1 MISLGALA
9 VAGGALYVSVNALR
23 FGQHSKRPLWLSKMP
38 LAGAIAAAKSNEGN
52 GVFLA
57 SGDVVV
63 EAVDGGAVS
72 AVQHAMSNKVQQWL
86 TRVHVIHV
94 ETEERYHLWM
104 ERRFN
109 NLFSNTRHQYL
120 HSLAIDPNALA
131 AGPEDRALNRNIA
144 RLAGIVTL
152 AVIGQ
157 FIYPPVMVL
166 TVLLALYAVSA
177 LGYRAIQTTLQ
188 QKHLTIDALQFVFI
202 IGTFAN
208 GYFITGGLFAI
219 LMRLV
224 RKFVKQTRD
233 QSRKNLINVFG
244 QQPRT
249 VWVLVD
255 GAEVELPFEQLQAG
269 DTVVIQAGQ
278 MIPADGVIIKGMAS
292 VDQQRLTGEARAIE
306 KTVGDAVLA
315 ATVVLSGRIFVQVEK
330 TGAATLA
337 AQIGEMLKQTT
348 EQHLLIEARGMQMA
362 DRWVTPTF
370 LLSAFAL
377 PFLGLDRAVAI
388 LGCSPGLGMYLMSPH
403 TLLNF
408 LNLTA
413 RYHILVKDGRS
424 LELLHKVDTVIFDKT
439 GTLTLDQF
447 ELHQIYPCATYSTD
461 QILCYAAAAEQRQTH
476 PLAKAILAAAQAQHL
491 TLPAIEN
498 SHYELG
504 YGLKVRTTSAAAPD
518 DLSVE
523 TELLIRVGSERFMN
537 VEGIAIPDA
546 MQTIHAAGH
555 TQGYSCVYVAV
566 GDQLAGLLELQP
578 TVRPEAKA
586 VVAALHQRGL
596 KLFII
601 SGDQTEPTR
610 KLAQE
615 LGIDHYFANV
625 LPTQKA
631 ELVAQLHQEGRMV
644 CFVGDGINDAI
655 ALKKAQVSIS
665 LRGATS
671 VATDTAQI
679 VLMDQ
684 TLGRLPLLFELAE
697 ELHRNLNRSMLLAT
711 IPDMALIA
719 GVFLAHVT
727 IPTIWATNF
736 VCLTI
741 GLTNVMW
748 PVFKPRL
755 LSDEVPPEA

>member
-1 MISLGALA
+1 MPVIPLLPTVPSVAALDLGD
-9 VAGGALYVSVNALR
+9 R
-23 FGQHSKRPLWLSKMP
+23 LSM
-38 LAGAIAAAKSNEGN
+38 AMHA
-52 GVFLA
+52 
-57 SGDVVV
+57 
-63 EAVDGGAVS
+63 AVD
-72 AVQHAMSNKVQQWL
+72 KVQQWL
-86 TRVHVIHV
+86 SRAREVHI

-104 ERRFN
+104 EKRFN
-109 NLFSNTRHQYL
+109 SLFSYTRHQYL

-131 AGPEDRALNRNIA
+131 VGPEDRALNRNIA

-152 AVIGQ
+152 AAIGQ
-157 FIYPPVMVL
+157 FVYPPVMVL
-166 TVLLALYAVSA
+166 TVLLALYAVMN
-177 LGYRAIQTTLQ
+177 LGQRAVQTSLQ
-188 QKHLTIDALQFVFI
+188 QRHLTIDALQFVFV

-219 LMRLV
+219 LLRFV

-233 QSRKNLINVFG
+233 QSRKNLSNIFG

-249 VWVLVD
+249 VWVLLD
-255 GAEVELPFEQLQAG
+255 GIEVELPFEQLQTGA
-269 DTVVIQAGQ
+269 TIVVQAGQ
-278 MIPADGVIIKGMAS
+278 MIPADGLIMAGMAS
-292 VDQQRLTGEARAIE
+292 VDQQRLTGEAQAVE
-306 KTVGDAVLA
+306 KGVGDPVLA
-315 ATVVLSGRIFVQVEK
+315 ATVVLSGRIFIQVEK
-330 TGAATLA
+330 TGATTLA

-362 DRWVTPTF
+362 DQWVTPTF
-370 LLSAFAL
+370 LLSGVAL
-377 PFLGLDRAVAI
+377 PFLGLNSAVAI
-388 LGCSPGLGMYLMSPH
+388 LGCSPGIGMYLMSPL

-424 LELLHKVDTVIFDKT
+424 LEILHKVDTVVFDKT

-447 ELHQIYPCATYSTD
+447 DLHQIHPCSTYSAD
-461 QILCYAAAAEQRQTH
+461 QILCYAAAAEQRQNH

-491 TLPAIEN
+491 TLPTIED

-504 YGLKVRTTSAAAPD
+504 YGLKVRTTSVTLPD
-518 DLSVE
+518 QPLATD
-523 TELLIRVGSERFMN
+523 LLIRVGSERFMA
-537 VEGIAIPDA
+537 VEGIAIPDT
-546 MQTIHAAGH
+546 MQALHADGH
-555 TQGYSCVYVAV
+555 TQGHSFVYVAIGEHLV
-566 GDQLAGLLELQP
+566 GVLELQP

-586 VVAALHQRGL
+586 VVAALRQRGL

-601 SGDQTEPTR
+601 SGDQTAPTR

-631 ELVAQLHQEGRMV
+631 ELVAQLHQEGRTV

-655 ALKKAQVSIS
+655 ALKKAQVSVS

-684 TLGRLPLLFELAE
+684 TLGRLPLMFELAE
-697 ELHRNLNRSMLLAT
+697 ELHHSLNRSLLLTT

-727 IPTIWATNF
+727 IPIIWATNF
-736 VCLTI
+736 ACLTI
-741 GLTNVMW
+741 GVTNVMW
-748 PVFKPRL
+748 PVFKTRL
-755 LSDEVPPEA
+755 LSDGSPSEA